1 MCRMDVVRNGF
12 CGGLGMT
19 LPVVQAAI
27 GSASTPELAAAVSQ
41 VGGLGMLALRWT
53 SIEQMRG
60 RVRATQK
67 LTSRPFG
74 VNLGLEWPQRERLA
88 ACLEEGVQVVS
99 TFWGDPA
106 LYVHL
111 IHQAG
116 AVHLHTVGSAEEEA
130 RRAVDLGVDVIVAQ
144 GWEAGGHVW
153 GQVATL
159 PLLPAVV
166 DAVTPIPVLAAG
178 GIADRRGLA
187 AVLALG
193 AAAGWVGT
201 RFLLAEEANAHSDYQ
216 AAITAAAETDT
227 GYGVAFDGGWANAPH
242 RALRNSTI
250 AAWEAT
256 GRLAAGSRP
265 GEKDFPIST
274 PSGAQLFR
282 YGDDLPTAD
291 LVGDVEPMA
300 LYAGQSSGL
309 ITSLQPAAVIA
320 GNLADYAQL
329 VITRLARG
337 LV

>member
-19 LPVVQAAI
+19 LPVVQAPI
-27 GSASTPELAAAVSQ
+27 GSASTAELAVAVSQ
-41 VGGLGMLALRWT
+41 VGGLGMLALSWT

-74 VNLGLEWPQRERLA
+74 VNLGLEWLQRERLA

-106 LYVHL
+106 PDVHL

-116 AVHLHTVGSAEEEA
+116 AVHLHTVGSAEEA

-166 DAVTPIPVLAAG
+166 DAVTPTPVLAAG

-227 GYGVAFDGGWANAPH
+227 GYGVVFDGGWANAPH

-250 AAWEAT
+250 EAWEAT

-265 GEKDFPIST
+265 GEKDFLIST
-274 PSGAQLFR
+274 PAGAQLFR
-282 YGDDLPTAD
+282 NGDDLPTAD
-291 LVGDVEPMA
+291 LVGDVEPWLCMRGRA
-300 LYAGQSSGL
+300 AASSRPSNRPPS
-309 ITSLQPAAVIA
+309 SLETWPIKPSW
-320 GNLADYAQL
+320 
-329 VITRLARG
+329 
-337 LV
+337 